1 MLRNSTVA
9 SDALAAKAKE
19 CDTLKAEKEKMR
31 KDLEK
36 FQNLSRSQKDD
47 IEGSE
52 AKAKEAEGELHK
64 LMNKLKDL
72 ERANAN
78 LQKSIDNL
86 QKSSAE
92 KSKEVKI
99 ISTFLKKFH
108 DSGLRLKPR
117 LLRIKT

>member
-1 MLRNSTVA
+1 MA

-19 CDTLKAEKEKMR
+19 CESLKAEKEKMR

-36 FQNLSRSQKDD
+36 FQNLSRSQKDE

-52 AKAKEAEGELHK
+52 AKAKEAEGELQK

-78 LQKSIDNL
+78 LQKSIDNV

-92 KSKEVKI
+92 KSKEVIFKI
-99 ISTFLKKFH
+99 FLAYFY
-108 DSGLRLKPR
+108 DAGLRPKRR
-117 LLRIKT
+117 LLRIKN